1 MKKKEIILN
10 TSKPFYEVLIEEFK
24 NEKKTNWG
32 QKNWVHDV

>member
-24 NEKKTNWG
+24 NEKTN
-32 QKNWVHDV
+32 N